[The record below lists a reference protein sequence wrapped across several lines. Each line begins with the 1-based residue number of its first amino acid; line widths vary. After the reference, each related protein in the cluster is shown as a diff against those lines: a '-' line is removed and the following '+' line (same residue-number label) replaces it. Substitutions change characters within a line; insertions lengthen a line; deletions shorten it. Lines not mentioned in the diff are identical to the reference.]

1 MKKIMILAGGN
12 DQIALIQ
19 ELRRYWKNNVEIIL
33 IDQSACVRAIEYADR
48 FFPISTMDKKA
59 VLDAARSEGIDYI
72 LTA

>member
-33 IDQSACVRAIEYADR
+33 IDQSACGRAIEYADR
-48 FFPISTMDKKA
+48 FFPFSTMDK
-59 VLDAARSEGIDYI
+59 
-72 LTA
+72 